1 MTTAASSPS
10 DRGGEL
16 VWIPAAVA
24 AVAIGTLGIATV
36 GAAHLSTLAFLLLGA
51 GLVVLLGVAALRWP
65 RAILV
70 ALVLS
75 PPLVDL
81 YATQNL
87 LPVAARDMARFFSE
101 GLLVVIA
108 AILVV
113 VSARRRTLV
122 SAVRHPFS
130 LGLAVFL
137 AVSALSAVVNAV
149 PPVVAASAM
158 IFTLDAAVLFYLPRM
173 VGYTHHQLHR
183 TMWAAAI
190 VVAIASVI
198 AILQALLTPSLL
210 GITPVVGQSGE
221 GVRMGSLVADP
232 NILGTIIGMALPFTI
247 FSLVRTPPGRRR
259 WLILG
264 AALAMGLAL
273 VLTYSRGSWI
283 GAAIGLGG
291 VALIID
297 RRAFVAFALIMVVAY
312 GTAVVMPK
320 GLLTGG
326 AVSLDPVQSTINRI
340 GAIGEMRDLR
350 ALFVANGLPILED
363 NPVLGV
369 GPGRYGGAAA
379 SVFGSPIHDRFK
391 TDRLLTNQETVDN
404 FWLHLGVE
412 GGVAGI
418 AAFLAMIGVALW
430 APIRAFRRTAGS
442 RFSVPAGIV
451 SGVVTV
457 VVAVF
462 TTMLLEGNT
471 AAFLFWFLL
480 GLGSMTL
487 PAAVRTGDRPAAAT
501 ACGG

>member
-1 MTTAASSPS
+1 MATLLGTDETLTGWYLATTEAGHRREPAWRAESDRRLEWPRRWRDMFTRDHGGEPLRPRAASWSGYRPQSPPRPS
-10 DRGGEL
+10 VRWVSRRSGQPISPPSRSSSW
-16 VWIPAAVA
+16 VPAWWSSSV
-24 AVAIGTLGIATV
+24 
-36 GAAHLSTLAFLLLGA
+36 SPRFA
-51 GLVVLLGVAALRWP
+51 G

-87 LPVAARDMARFFSE
+87 LSAGARDVARFFSE

-122 SAVRHPFS
+122 GAVRHPFS
-130 LGLAVFL
+130 LAVAVFL
-137 AVSALSAVVNAV
+137 AVSALSAVVNTV
-149 PPVVAASAM
+149 PPAAAAAM

-173 VGYTHHQLHR
+173 VGYTHDQLHR

-190 VVAIASVI
+190 VVAIASAI

-210 GITPVVGQSGE
+210 GVTPVVGQSGE

-312 GTAVVMPK
+312 GTAIVMPK

-326 AVSLDPVQSTINRI
+326 AVWQTRCRARST
-340 GAIGEMRDLR
+340 GS
-350 ALFVANGLPILED
+350 
-363 NPVLGV
+363 
-369 GPGRYGGAAA
+369 GP
-379 SVFGSPIHDRFK
+379 SVSCATFAPCSSP
-391 TDRLLTNQETVDN
+391 T
-404 FWLHLGVE
+404 
-412 GGVAGI
+412 
-418 AAFLAMIGVALW
+418 
-430 APIRAFRRTAGS
+430 AFRSWRTTLSWA
-442 RFSVPAGIV
+442 
-451 SGVVTV
+451 SGR
-457 VVAVF
+457 A
-462 TTMLLEGNT
+462 NT
-471 AAFLFWFLL
+471 AAPRPPSSAPPSTI
-480 GLGSMTL
+480 GSRPIACSPTRRRSTTSGCISASK
-487 PAAVRTGDRPAAAT
+487 AAWPVSPPSWP
-501 ACGG
+501 

>member
-1 MTTAASSPS
+1 
-10 DRGGEL
+10 
-16 VWIPAAVA
+16 
-24 AVAIGTLGIATV
+24 
-36 GAAHLSTLAFLLLGA
+36 
-51 GLVVLLGVAALRWP
+51 
-65 RAILV
+65 
-70 ALVLS
+70 
-75 PPLVDL
+75 
-81 YATQNL
+81 
-87 LPVAARDMARFFSE
+87 
-101 GLLVVIA
+101 
-108 AILVV
+108 
-113 VSARRRTLV
+113 
-122 SAVRHPFS
+122 
-130 LGLAVFL
+130 
-137 AVSALSAVVNAV
+137 
-149 PPVVAASAM
+149 
-158 IFTLDAAVLFYLPRM
+158 M
-173 VGYTHHQLHR
+173 VGYTHDQLHR
-183 TMWAAAI
+183 TMWAAAT
-190 VVAIASVI
+190 VVAVASII

-221 GVRMGSLVADP
+221 GVRMGSLVSDP

-291 VALIID
+291 VALVID

-326 AVSLDPVQSTINRI
+326 LVGVDPLQSTINRI

-350 ALFVANGLPILED
+350 TLFVNGLPILAEH
-363 NPVLGV
+363 PVLGV

-412 GGVAGI
+412 GGVTGI
-418 AAFLAMIGVALW
+418 AAFLAMIGIALF
-430 APIRAFRRTAGS
+430 APIRAFRRAAGS

-487 PAAVRTGDRPAAAT
+487 PAAVRTGDPPEAAT
-501 ACGG
+501 ASGG